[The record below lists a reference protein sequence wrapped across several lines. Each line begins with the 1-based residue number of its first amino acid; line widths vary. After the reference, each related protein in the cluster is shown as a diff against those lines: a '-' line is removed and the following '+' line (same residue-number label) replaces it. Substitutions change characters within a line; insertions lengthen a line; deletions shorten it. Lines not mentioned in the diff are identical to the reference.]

1 MERVSTG
8 NVLGIQ
14 SGTCQFRKEG
24 SELLEIDSVQTAR
37 APTFTLGRRGRSL
50 ITASAVAGISYATAW
65 VVGLA
70 VWPSNLDVAA
80 SNLKVLAAYRA
91 HRGAAV
97 TQYALVEGL
106 AAIALAVVVAALG
119 QAARRRGAHRLGVA
133 AVAAGLAAV
142 AVSLVECVLGLLLA
156 GPVAPDGD
164 AVLVS
169 GPLLL
174 VWVTGV
180 GVALAWTSRSGAAA

>member
-1 MERVSTG
+1 MRRTG
-8 NVLGIQ
+8 RRTRWQPRPGCRSRRSAPQQRRGVLLYGTREYRKCVRIQ

-80 SNLKVLAAYRA
+80 SSLKVLAAYRA

-119 QAARRRGAHRLGVA
+119 Q
-133 AVAAGLAAV
+133 
-142 AVSLVECVLGLLLA
+142 SS
-156 GPVAPDGD
+156 P
-164 AVLVS
+164 
-169 GPLLL
+169 
-174 VWVTGV
+174 
-180 GVALAWTSRSGAAA
+180 SRSPQARGSSGGRRSCRGRRLTGRVRIWAAACRPGRS